1 MLKRRPIDLQVNHE
15 RWLVSYADFVTLL
28 FAFFVVMYS
37 VSHVSEN
44 KYQEL
49 SESLNEVFSEFSQN
63 DSQSGVGVINSQEIG
78 KGKSVVALPVLEDNF
93 YEQLAPLIEDGS
105 IEVTSNE
112 FWLQISL
119 NNRILFAVGGVKPI
133 QQANKVIADI
143 AAILSDTSNPIN
155 VEGFTDNLAI
165 NTAQFP
171 SNWQLSAARAA
182 AIVQLLAANGVA
194 SEQLSAVGY
203 GEFHPIADNAS
214 AAGRAKNRRVSLMI
228 GKHQQQRPI
237 LTTNSSS
244 DEVDIDERL
253 RDLPNSSTNISTNS
267 PINISSNTPD
277 NTLESA
283 SVTNAPNQ
291 QAVENSTDKVNV
303 NVKEKI
309 APIILDSGEL
319 LFTSDPE
326 VQK

>member
-49 SESLNEVFSEFSQN
+49 SESLNEVFSESSQN
-63 DSQSGVGVINSQEIG
+63 DSQSGAGVIKPQEIDQ
-78 KGKSVVALPVLEDNF
+78 GKSVVALPVLEDSF

-133 QQANKVIADI
+133 QQANQVIADI
-143 AAILSDTSNPIN
+143 AAILSDTNNPIN

-165 NTAQFP
+165 NTTQFP

-237 LTTNSSS
+237 LTTNLSN

-253 RDLPNSSTNISTNS
+253 QDLTNSSTSS

-283 SVTNAPNQ
+283 SVTNAANQ

-303 NVKEKI
+303 KEKI
-309 APIILDSGEL
+309 EHIILESGEL
-319 LFTSDPE
+319 LFTSDPAAP
-326 VQK
+326 K

>member
-49 SESLNEVFSEFSQN
+49 SESLNEVFSESSQN
-63 DSQSGVGVINSQEIG
+63 DSQSGAGVIKPQEIDQ
-78 KGKSVVALPVLEDNF
+78 GKSVVALPVLEDSF

-133 QQANKVIADI
+133 QQANQVIADI
-143 AAILSDTSNPIN
+143 AAILSDTNNPIN

-165 NTAQFP
+165 NTTQFP

-237 LTTNSSS
+237 LTTNLSN

-253 RDLPNSSTNISTNS
+253 QDLPNSSTNSSTSS

-277 NTLESA
+277 NTLESV
-283 SVTNAPNQ
+283 SVTNGPNQ
-291 QAVENSTDKVNV
+291 QAVENLTDKVNV
-303 NVKEKI
+303 KENI
-309 APIILDSGEL
+309 APIILKNGEL
-319 LFTSDPE
+319 LFTADPE
-326 VQK
+326 APK

>member
-1 MLKRRPIDLQVNHE
+1 MLKRRPIDLEINHE

-49 SESLNEVFSEFSQN
+49 SESLNEVFSESSQN
-63 DSQSGVGVINSQEIG
+63 DSQSAAPVINSQEIDQ
-78 KGKSVVALPVLEDNF
+78 GKSVVALPVLEDSF

-112 FWLQISL
+112 LWLQISL

-133 QQANKVIADI
+133 QQANQVIADI
-143 AAILSDTSNPIN
+143 AAILSDTNNPIN

-171 SNWQLSAARAA
+171 SNWQLSASRAA

-237 LTTNSSS
+237 LTTNLSN
-244 DEVDIDERL
+244 DKVDIDERL
-253 RDLPNSSTNISTNS
+253 QDLTNSPINS

-283 SVTNAPNQ
+283 SVANAADQ
-291 QAVENSTDKVNV
+291 QAAENSMDKV

-309 APIILDSGEL
+309 EPIILESGEL

-326 VQK
+326 APK